1 MHPSTIS
8 CYKTTSTAVQGDS
21 NALGQVSSN
30 IFSASKKYQGEKASP
45 LTLPVAYTD
54 IISEDIIQHKITA
67 AKWGQPQLKQNKQ
80 QAQK

>member
-1 MHPSTIS
+1 MPLARYPLTFS
-8 CYKTTSTAVQGDS
+8 VQ
-21 NALGQVSSN
+21 VT
-30 IFSASKKYQGEKASP
+30 KYQGEKASP
-45 LTLPVAYTD
+45 LTLPIAYAD